1 VTTLRTKNDKMCV
14 IENGEKDDLSI
25 ARFSKAFFD
34 IICLK
39 QFFKYV
45 EQQLPNDK
53 SHDWKMLMS
62 LRKLINNL

>member
-1 VTTLRTKNDKMCV
+1 MCV
-14 IENGEKDDLSI
+14 IENCEKDDCSI
-25 ARFSKAFFD
+25 AICLKAFFD

-53 SHDWKMLMS
+53 SHD
-62 LRKLINNL
+62 

>member
-1 VTTLRTKNDKMCV
+1 MTTLRTKNDKMCV

-53 SHDWKMLMS
+53 SHD
-62 LRKLINNL
+62 